1 MIYTYKNKRYPGYLK
16 QGNACQ
22 YITPIA
28 KKFCQ
33 GIGVDVGANKWPF
46 PGAMPIDEMTGGSAY
61 EVPEGLDYVFS
72 SHCLEHL
79 EDPIKALENWK
90 KALKPK
96 GVLFL
101 YLPHPE
107 MEYWLP
113 QNCRKHLHSW
123 TPEEMAKI
131 LEDLGF
137 KDILY
142 SQRDLA
148 WSFSVVGTR

>member
-1 MIYTYKNKRYPGYLK
+1 
-16 QGNACQ
+16 
-22 YITPIA
+22 
-28 KKFCQ
+28 
-33 GIGVDVGANKWPF
+33 
-46 PGAMPIDEMTGGSAY
+46 MPIDEMTGGSAY